1 MLCSFCNL
9 AFHPRCLVPP
19 LEKVPKQEWAC
30 PTCAKQFRRRKKR
43 YNNVDSVKE
52 ENERMK
58 RKLEQLNAKK
68 RKREEKERE
77 VEERKRRRRRE
88 EKNRREKERRDKEA
102 VERKRRDAEEE
113 ERRRM
118 NPGIQD
124 EAQEWCV
131 LYIFLLQK
139 NCLCSQTHRYDR
151 NGSSNPKYFEETKF
165 PAFDP
170 RAENDG
176 VANPIGCR
184 SRNGGTTFRLISQ
197 SE

>member
-1 MLCSFCNL
+1 MKLWVNRHNDVCDVCGEGGDLMLCSFCNL

-43 YNNVDSVKE
+43 YNNVDSMKE

-58 RKLEQLNAKK
+58 RKLEELNAKK

-88 EKNRREKERRDKEA
+88 EKNRREKERRDREA
-102 VERKRRDAEEE
+102 VERKRREAEEE

-118 NPGIQD
+118 RPWTQD
-124 EAQEWCV
+124 EAQEWYVECV
-131 LYIFLLQK
+131 
-139 NCLCSQTHRYDR
+139 
-151 NGSSNPKYFEETKF
+151 
-165 PAFDP
+165 
-170 RAENDG
+170 
-176 VANPIGCR
+176 
-184 SRNGGTTFRLISQ
+184 
-197 SE
+197 